1 MKNQAIA
8 IGKVMVGSEPSPP
21 LVEIV
26 VTVFALSVGIVHHV
40 ELVIRL
46 VHQDGCLIVRREILT
61 EVLGDFLS

>member
-1 MKNQAIA
+1 MENQAIA
-8 IGKVMVGSEPSPP
+8 NGKVMVGGKSSPP

-26 VTVFALSVGIVHHV
+26 VSALSVGIVHHV

-46 VHQDGCLIVRREILT
+46 VHQDDSLIVRREILT